1 MGYTT
6 DFEGKFKLNKKLD
19 DDTHGFLV
27 KFNETRRMKRKFAD
41 NKYGVDGEFFVDG
54 DGFMGQD
61 DDASVVEHNTP
72 PRTQPSL
79 WCQWRPSDDGLHIEW
94 DGGEKF
100 YDYVEWLTYLVKKV
114 LEPKGYKL
122 NGKVFWQG
130 EDSNDRGIIAVHNNQ
145 ITTKIGR
152 TVYE

>member
-19 DDTHGFLV
+19 EDTHVFLT
-27 KFNETRRMKRKFAD
+27 KFNQTRRMKRKFAD
-41 NKYGVDGEFFVDG
+41 NKYGIDGEFFVDG
-54 DGFMGQD
+54 LGFMGQD
-61 DDASVVEHNTP
+61 DDASVVNQSQP

-79 WCQWRPSDDGLHIEW
+79 WCQWCPSDDGKYIEW

-100 YDYVEWLTYLVKKV
+100 YNYVEWLAYLVQKV

-122 NGKVFWQG
+122 SGEVFWQG
-130 EDSNDRGIIAVHNNQ
+130 EESDDRGIIAVHDNQ